1 MVDRVALEGFDKVLV
16 DRCVGVKGG
25 VSELL
30 KDVIETR
37 SPLSGTKT
45 GSGGAVINHEG
56 DALVVH
62 VRAEGV
68 NSLNHGL
75 VDNF

>member
-1 MVDRVALEGFDKVLV
+1 MAAGVNSVVDRVALEGLDKVLV
-16 DRCVGVKGG
+16 DRYVSVKGG

-37 SPLSGTKT
+37 SPLSGSKT

-62 VRAEGV
+62 VRA
-68 NSLNHGL
+68 
-75 VDNF
+75 

>member
-1 MVDRVALEGFDKVLV
+1 MVDRVALEGLDKVLV
-16 DRCVGVKGG
+16 DRYVSVKGG

-37 SPLSGTKT
+37 SPLSGSKT

-62 VRAEGV
+62 VRA
-68 NSLNHGL
+68 
-75 VDNF
+75 